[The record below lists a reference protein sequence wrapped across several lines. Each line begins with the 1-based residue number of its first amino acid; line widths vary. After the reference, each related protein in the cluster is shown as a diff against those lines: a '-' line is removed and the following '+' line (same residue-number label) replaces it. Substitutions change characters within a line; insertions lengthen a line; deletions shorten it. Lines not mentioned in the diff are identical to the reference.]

1 MATLVIYYSEMVT
14 FEDWAIKPST
24 QDNREPE
31 SAINLA
37 QLEWQVPDKKMDLYS
52 LLISLGQSSIIC
64 FPSVFSRKSRKRIIV
79 IL

>member
-1 MATLVIYYSEMVT
+1 VTTLVIYYSEMIT
-14 FEDWAIKPST
+14 FEDWAIKPFT

-52 LLISLGQSSIIC
+52 LLISLGQSSIIW
-64 FPSVFSRKSRKRIIV
+64 FPSVLVASPENV
-79 IL
+79 L

>member
-1 MATLVIYYSEMVT
+1 MTTLVIYYSEMIT

-37 QLEWQVPDKKMDLYS
+37 QLEWQVSDKKLDLH
-52 LLISLGQSSIIC
+52 
-64 FPSVFSRKSRKRIIV
+64 SVLSPLSVSF
-79 IL
+79 